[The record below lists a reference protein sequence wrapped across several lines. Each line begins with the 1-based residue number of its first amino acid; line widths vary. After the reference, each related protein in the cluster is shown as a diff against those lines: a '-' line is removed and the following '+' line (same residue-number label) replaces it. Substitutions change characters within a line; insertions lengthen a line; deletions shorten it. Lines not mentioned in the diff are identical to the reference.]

1 MALRKCPAI
10 LKFNFFANISVFETS
25 NSSHSGVFKPKLEEH
40 DTTLYIG
47 ESFDSFLNAKQVRYR
62 CV

>member
-10 LKFNFFANISVFETS
+10 SKFNFSANISVFETGNS
-25 NSSHSGVFKPKLEEH
+25 NHSGVFKPKLEEYN
-40 DTTLYIG
+40 TTLYIG
-47 ESFDSFLNAKQVRYR
+47 ESFDSFLNTKQVRYR